1 MARPN
6 KGKTET
12 VKKRAIY
19 VYLPSEEMAE
29 EWKRIA
35 KERKVSISKFVIEC
49 VNESLSKSESD
60 FISRKE
66 LLEKVKKLE
75 EENKELLKEN
85 RMLRNLVDKLDEEL
99 KIYRAKPFLEDEF
112 YGRRE
117 FSEELIDLFKRKRH
131 VEYDEIYSLLNVDP
145 VKDQELVRSYLKQI
159 ERLEQYGLIEATGR
173 GWRWKL

>member
-60 FISRKE
+60 FISRK
-66 LLEKVKKLE
+66 
-75 EENKELLKEN
+75 
-85 RMLRNLVDKLDEEL
+85 RT
-99 KIYRAKPFLEDEF
+99 
-112 YGRRE
+112 
-117 FSEELIDLFKRKRH
+117 S
-131 VEYDEIYSLLNVDP
+131 
-145 VKDQELVRSYLKQI
+145 
-159 ERLEQYGLIEATGR
+159 
-173 GWRWKL
+173 